1 MMKISDRH
9 KPWVIASAVVVIIIS
24 VIIISRTPSS
34 ERLRDYTKKI
44 DPLAEFAAAETADFL
59 GKGKRVVVIA
69 YDAQDSQ
76 LDKTQQ
82 SSFRGSIE
90 DAGIEVKTL
99 ESLVLE
105 AADKERAEV
114 NGGFPAEMYRRI
126 FEDYPEVDAYVSL
139 CGPPWDLPDASD
151 PVPEIVPPLIV
162 ALGLSPEIN
171 IEPLFDHGILE
182 MAVTLRPR
190 HSLDPKTA
198 PRRGRAMFDYY
209 YQVVT
214 AASGE

>member
-1 MMKISDRH
+1 MNGIDLDQQIKYIDTGQYGVFVTGKQGYAYFGRPLDDMMGDDGE
-9 KPWVIASAVVVIIIS
+9 P
-24 VIIISRTPSS
+24 
-34 ERLRDYTKKI
+34 DNG
-44 DPLAEFAAAETADFL
+44 EFSWMGIHAA
-59 GKGKRVVVIA
+59 
-69 YDAQDSQ
+69 YPQ
-76 LDKTQQ
+76 
-82 SSFRGSIE
+82 
-90 DAGIEVKTL
+90 
-99 ESLVLE
+99 
-105 AADKERAEV
+105 ERAEV

-126 FEDYPEVDAYVSL
+126 FEDHPEVDAYVSL

-151 PVPEIVPPLIV
+151 PLPEIVPPLIV

-190 HSLDPKTA
+190 HGLDSKTA